1 MKQEF
6 RNLLLFCPHPREDLD
21 LIVSGGDIGH
31 EGWALLAKTVQ
42 LRPGFVE
49 RIRCRHRVQQEA
61 KKEDM
66 KVIWEVFGDIEL
78 VHELGNGTY
87 SKRNGDVLW
96 RRLVQVMD
104 MSKDELVRN
113 IEMG

>member
-1 MKQEF
+1 MDLNNLAMVQEF

-31 EGWALLAKTVQ
+31 EGWALLTKAVQ

-49 RIRCRHRVQQEA
+49 RIRCGHPVMQEA

-66 KVIWEVFGDIEL
+66 KVIWEVVKVVEL
-78 VHELGNGTY
+78 VYELVNETY
-87 SKRNGDVLW
+87 SKRNGDASW
-96 RRLVQVMD
+96 RRLVHVMD
-104 MSKDELVRN
+104 MS
-113 IEMG
+113 